1 MIFFD
6 SWDFSFTELEL
17 HKPKQDKG
25 QWDVI
30 DKDIVLCKCS
40 HVSLILFCL
49 I

>member
-1 MIFFD
+1 MK
-6 SWDFSFTELEL
+6 LEL
-17 HKPKQDKG
+17 YNLKQDKG

-30 DKDIVLCKCS
+30 GKDSVLYKCS